1 LAYADASAATRRD
14 APSAEQCQQQ
24 VHRIIHSTTFRNAL
38 TLQQLFQFVADKA
51 IAGTTEGLKEYT
63 IGVEA
68 FGRKQDFDPKT
79 DTIVRVQIHRLRL
92 KLKEYY
98 DAEGSHDPTLIE
110 IPKGHYLPSFE
121 SATVPIADLS
131 HSTTPQLD
139 TTFFVA
145 TQLLGRN
152 VESGDQE
159 TTKERRSFS
168 WLSSSRAAI
177 TAAVAAAAVAVF
189 TIGFWTGNKQTRNGT
204 AGETASSNPELT
216 FGKSADPVKVFWAR
230 FLGNDPA
237 PVIAYPDAV
246 FLLDDSNDLFRFR
259 QGASDSRGARVDPH
273 LARQFASNPSLVAQA
288 GQLYYENGYTGTGEL
303 QGIAML
309 TGLFGQMGV
318 KATVKPS
325 RDITPDDLKQH
336 NVILLGSPFQNIA
349 VAQLLSMGDFAFD
362 NPDSRREQ
370 WRAQILNA
378 HPRADENSTYHT
390 ERDPTTQVLKTDYSL
405 ISIQPGVV
413 PGRYIAILG
422 GLDTKGT
429 EGATMFAT
437 SRPGVEE
444 LSKAL
449 AASGE
454 ASAMGETPVFQALV
468 RVRLEKGYQVLE
480 ADLLAVHKF
489 HSQTPTGAGGT
500 TPQTSA
506 H

>member
-1 LAYADASAATRRD
+1 MAYPASGATQRD
-14 APSAEQCQQQ
+14 APSAEECQQQ
-24 VHRIIHSTTFRNAL
+24 VRRILHSTTFRNAS
-38 TLQQLFQFVADKA
+38 TLQQLFQFVSDRA

-68 FGRKQDFDPKT
+68 FGRKQDFDPKI
-79 DTIVRVQIHRLRL
+79 DPIVRVQIHRLRQ

-98 DAEGSHDPTLIE
+98 DAEGSHDPILIE
-110 IPKGHYLPSFE
+110 IPKGHYLPSFQG
-121 SATVPIADLS
+121 ATVPVADLK
-131 HSTTPQLD
+131 HGTTSQLD
-139 TTFFVA
+139 TTFFSVP
-145 TQLLGRN
+145 TQLLGQNGR
-152 VESGDQE
+152 SGDQQ
-159 TTKERRSFS
+159 TPKERRRFS

-177 TAAVAAAAVAVF
+177 AAAAIVAVF
-189 TIGFWTGNKQTRNGT
+189 ATGFWAGNKQMRNGT
-204 AGETASSNPELT
+204 GAETASSNPELT
-216 FGKSADPVKVFWAR
+216 FGKSADPVKLFWAR
-230 FLGNDPA
+230 FLGNDPT
-237 PVIAYPDAV
+237 PVVGYPDAV

-259 QGASDSRGARVDPH
+259 QGASDGRGARVDPH
-273 LARQFASNPSLVAQA
+273 LARRFASNPSLVAQA

-309 TGLFGQMGV
+309 TGLFGQMSV
-318 KATVKPS
+318 KATIKPS

-349 VAQLLSMGDFAFD
+349 VAQLISMGDFTFE

-378 HPRADENSTYHT
+378 HPRADENSAYRT

-405 ISIQPGVV
+405 ISIQRGVV

-429 EGATMFAT
+429 EGATTFAT

-454 ASAMGETPVFQALV
+454 SGAKGGTPVFQALV
-468 RVRLEKGYQVLE
+468 RVRLAKGYQVLE
-480 ADLLAVHKF
+480 ADLMAVHKF
-489 HSQTPTGAGGT
+489 HSQNPSGADDT
-500 TPQTSA
+500 TPQPSA